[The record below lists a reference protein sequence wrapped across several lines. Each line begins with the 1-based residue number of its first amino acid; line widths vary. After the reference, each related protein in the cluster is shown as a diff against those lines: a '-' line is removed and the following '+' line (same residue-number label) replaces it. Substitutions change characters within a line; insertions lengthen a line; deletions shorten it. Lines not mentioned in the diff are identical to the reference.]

1 MKNRVQITL
10 KPLWHN
16 NRKLV
21 TVHFDFNEE
30 VENYV
35 KVFDG
40 MRYSRTYI
48 TYYTVFTNTM
58 VNELFE
64 YFRTKKWYVDYS
76 AFKQNTSIY
85 KKEVYYI
92 DNYKLPELSN
102 DRQNEIQKFRKWLQ
116 QKRFSKNTVHTYVE
130 VTGLFLRYL
139 ELKGIEDISA
149 RSIEQFNYDFIFK
162 TKKSVSYQNQCIS
175 GIKQFIDFKQL
186 DIDNVEIKRPN
197 KDKKLPSVL
206 SKQEVKAILDST
218 TNLKH
223 RTLLSVVYSAG
234 LRIGEALNLRPD
246 DIDTARG
253 LILIRSA
260 KGRKDRFTLL
270 APSLVPLLESYK
282 QHYQPKRFLFEGR
295 SGEAYT
301 QVSAR
306 QVLRKALR
314 LTGITK
320 YVTLH
325 TLRHSFATHLLEG
338 GTDIRYIQELLGH
351 NSPKTT
357 MIYTHVSSTN
367 LTEIINPFDNL

>member
-21 TVHFDFNEE
+21 AVHFDYNEE

-35 KVFDG
+35 KAFDG
-40 MRYSRTYI
+40 MRYSRIYK

-58 VNELFE
+58 VHELFE
-64 YFRTKKWYVDYS
+64 YFRIKKWYVDYS

-85 KKEVYYI
+85 KKDVDYV

-102 DRQNEIQKFRKWLQ
+102 DSQNEIQKFRKWLQ

-139 ELKGIEDISA
+139 ELKGIEDITA

-175 GIKQFIDFKQL
+175 GIKQFIEFNQL
-186 DIDNVEIKRPN
+186 DIDNIEIKRPN

-206 SKQEVKAILDST
+206 SKQEVKAILDAT
-218 TNLKH
+218 TNIKH
-223 RTLLSVVYSAG
+223 KTLLSVVYSAG

-246 DIDTARG
+246 DIDTSRG

-270 APSLVPLLESYK
+270 APGLVPLLESYRE
-282 QHYQPKRFLFEGR
+282 HYQPKHFLFEGR

-306 QVLRKALR
+306 QVLRKALG
-314 LTGITK
+314 LAGIKK

-325 TLRHSFATHLLEG
+325 TLRHSFATHLLES